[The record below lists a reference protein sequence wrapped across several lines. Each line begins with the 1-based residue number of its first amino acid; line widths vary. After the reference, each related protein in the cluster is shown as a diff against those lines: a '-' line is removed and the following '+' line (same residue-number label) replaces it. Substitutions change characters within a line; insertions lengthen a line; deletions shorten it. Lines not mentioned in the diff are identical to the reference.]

1 MGHRQGIRIIDK
13 MATTVFVKVVGF
25 RDVERHALN
34 TIFRLSAERPTCYAL
49 WTPEAPVMPHVALI
63 DVESY
68 EAGLALASP
77 GLNRNLKLICFGSG
91 APSHAWRVFARPLN
105 WSAVLHAMD
114 QLFAQAGVDI
124 ELDLDGES
132 SSVIPPGVRVTL
144 LVDPARDERLYLRA
158 RLALAGLIE
167 VDEVDSVAQAT
178 AKVRVRQYDVVV
190 VDVDAP
196 DDPWGLVER
205 LVAHDPPVGSV
216 VVTTT
221 NTSWQMHE
229 RAEQAGCRAVLDKP
243 YDPGH
248 VFRVLRMV

>member
-77 GLNRNLKLICFGSG
+77 GLNRNLKLICVGSG